1 MSEKIFPT
9 KEYSPQSRRVRRGYL
24 FSFLC
29 ALRASAVNIQKY
41 LLIGPNLARFAL
53 RASHSFSDFVAFAL
67 KETGL
72 LSNLRLMSRR
82 FSIEVAKDYFNFA
95 SAHFLIF
102 ANGRREPLHGHN
114 YQVSVAMEG
123 ELDRA
128 GVVLDFITY
137 KPLVKQVCDALDH
150 RTLIQTSSAAIQ
162 VRKNAQDVEILYKKQ
177 RLVLPRGDVI
187 LLPIANTSTEL
198 LAEYIARQIK
208 RKVRQNFSATIRYM
222 EVAVEEAR
230 GQRGIFRDEF

>member
-1 MSEKIFPT
+1 
-9 KEYSPQSRRVRRGYL
+9 
-24 FSFLC
+24 
-29 ALRASAVNIQKY
+29 
-41 LLIGPNLARFAL
+41 
-53 RASHSFSDFVAFAL
+53 
-67 KETGL
+67 
-72 LSNLRLMSRR
+72 MSRR

-114 YQVSVAMEG
+114 YQVAVAMEG

-128 GVVLDFITY
+128 GVVLDFITF

-150 RTLIQTSSAAIQ
+150 RTLIPTNSSAIQ
-162 VRKNAQDVEILYKKQ
+162 VRKNAQEVEILYKKQ
-177 RLVLPRGDVI
+177 KLLLPRGDVI

-198 LAEYIARQIK
+198 LAEYLARQIK

-230 GQRGIFRDEF
+230 GQRGIFRDDF